1 MYVRSPGIE
10 SLGRNR
16 HLSPKEI
23 SMTTGSSTDSE
34 DVTPPKAVKAKTTRA
49 SADKWGPKVM
59 ELGFCVLPS
68 LIFRAQRRLGLNPTQ
83 LAVLLQ
89 LADFWWDAARK
100 PFPKKVDLADR
111 LGLSDRQ
118 VQRHI
123 ADLESA
129 GFLRRIER
137 TASHRGKISNEYD
150 LTGFVEK
157 LKALEPEFREV
168 AEEAKARKKAVARP
182 GFRLKGGSK
191 PKFTPTGI
199 NPFASSAG

>member
-1 MYVRSPGIE
+1 
-10 SLGRNR
+10 
-16 HLSPKEI
+16 
-23 SMTTGSSTDSE
+23 MTTETSTDGE
-34 DVTPPKAVKAKTTRA
+34 DVTLPKVAKTKTTRA

-68 LIFRAQRRLGLNPTQ
+68 LIFRAQRRLGLDPTQ

-100 PFPKKVDLADR
+100 PFPKKADLADR

-123 ADLESA
+123 ASLEKA
-129 GFLRRIER
+129 GFVRRIER

-150 LTGFVEK
+150 LSGLVEK

-168 AEEAKARKKAVARP
+168 AEEAKARKRAVARP
-182 GFRLKGGSK
+182 GFRLKIGGK
-191 PKFTPTGI
+191 TPAPGVASL
-199 NPFASSAG
+199 NPFAPAAE